1 MQRGFTLIEL
11 LVVVAIIGILAA
23 VGVTSFNGYNNMTKV
38 SVSKSNH
45 YQAVKE
51 FKTLLYSCETTK
63 NVSLVSGPNGERTNF
78 ACSTGASNL
87 QVQFTAHFFW
97 GGYRNPWNKTQCCA
111 VAGDSRMVGY
121 MIGYSCDPNPWIGFM
136 NICPVNNNKTLDLK
150 TNIGTLTGGNEI
162 INSTVDIY

>member
-51 FKTLLYSCETTK
+51 F
-63 NVSLVSGPNGERTNF
+63 
-78 ACSTGASNL
+78 
-87 QVQFTAHFFW
+87 
-97 GGYRNPWNKTQCCA
+97 
-111 VAGDSRMVGY
+111 
-121 MIGYSCDPNPWIGFM
+121 
-136 NICPVNNNKTLDLK
+136 
-150 TNIGTLTGGNEI
+150 
-162 INSTVDIY
+162 

>member
-1 MQRGFTLIEL
+1 MKAFTLIEL
-11 LVVVAIIGILAA
+11 LVVVAIIGILTA
-23 VGVTSFNGYNNMTKV
+23 VGVSSFNGYNNMTKV
-38 SVSKSNH
+38 SVTKSNH
-45 YQAVKE
+45 YQAAKE

-63 NVSLVSGPNGERTNF
+63 NVSLISGPSGERTNF

-111 VAGDSRMVGY
+111 VAGDSRIVGY

-136 NICPVNNNKTLDLK
+136 NICSVNNNKTMDLK

-162 INSTVDIY
+162 INSSVDIY

>member
-23 VGVTSFNGYNNMTKV
+23 VAVTSFNGYNNMTKV

-97 GGYRNPWNKTQCCA
+97 GGYRNPWIKTQCCA

-136 NICPVNNNKTLDLK
+136 NICPVNNNKTMDLK